1 MFRDSP
7 LTFDCLAGKAPGTR
21 IFRVT
26 GPLTLGNM
34 FELQTALREDPPP
47 PLTILDLTGVPYMD
61 SAGLGA
67 IVNSHVHCQNQGA
80 VLAVAGVSS
89 RVMELFTMIHAH
101 GVLNLTNSVEEAEN
115 LTNPVEAAETDA

>member
-7 LTFDCLAGKAPGTR
+7 LIFDCQAGKAPGTR
-21 IFRVT
+21 ILRVS

-34 FELQTALREDPPP
+34 FDLQTALREDPAP

-67 IVNSHVHCQNQGA
+67 IVNCHVHCQNQGA
-80 VLAVAGVSS
+80 ALAIAGVNN
-89 RVMELFTMIHAH
+89 RVMELFTMIRAH
-101 GVLNLTNSVEEAEN
+101 DILKLTNSVEEAE
-115 LTNPVEAAETDA
+115 TDA